1 MTDAPPTERAAKPVA
16 EFDPADP
23 GSFAFWTEERL
34 RYADLDPLS
43 HVNNN
48 AIGEFL
54 ENGRV
59 GLFRASGGDGGPE
72 GSVWWVVR
80 RLEID
85 FAREIL
91 FPGIVRTGTRVAR
104 LGTTSC
110 TIRQGI
116 FVDGECRVTSTTIG
130 VCFDPVG
137 RKAVAIPGDIRA
149 QLASHQP

>member
-1 MTDAPPTERAAKPVA
+1 MTIVSDDVDD
-16 EFDPADP
+16 FDPADP
-23 GSFAFWTEERL
+23 ASFSLWTEERL

-59 GLFRASGGDGGPE
+59 NLFRAAGGDGGGD

-80 RLEID
+80 RLEVD
-85 FAREIL
+85 FLREIR
-91 FPGIVRTGTRVAR
+91 FPGIVRTGTRVAK

-110 TIRQGI
+110 TVRQGI
-116 FVDGECRVTSTTIG
+116 FVEGECRAVSTTIG
-130 VCFDPVG
+130 VCFDPAN
-137 RKAVAIPGDIRA
+137 RKAVPIPPAIRRL
-149 QLASHQP
+149 LAAHRP

>member
-1 MTDAPPTERAAKPVA
+1 MTIAADPKSVA
-16 EFDPADP
+16 DFDPTDP
-23 GSFAFWTEERL
+23 ASYALWTEERL

-48 AIGEFL
+48 AVGEFL

-59 GLFRASGGDGGPE
+59 ALFRASGGDGGPE
-72 GSVWWVVR
+72 GRVWWVVR

-91 FPGIVRTGTRVAR
+91 FPGTVRTGTRVAK

-110 TIRQGI
+110 TVRQGI

-130 VCFDPVG
+130 VCFDPAA
-137 RKAVAIPGDIRA
+137 RKAVPIPDDIRA
-149 QLASHQP
+149 MLASHRP

>member
-1 MTDAPPTERAAKPVA
+1 MTAATDDPRV
-16 EFDPADP
+16 EDFDPADP
-23 GSFAFWTEERL
+23 ASFSFWTEERL

-48 AIGEFL
+48 AIGVFL

-59 GLFRASGGDGGPE
+59 HLFRASGGGDGGGD

-85 FAREIL
+85 FAREIR
-91 FPGIVRTGTRVAR
+91 FPGVVRTGTRVAK

-110 TIRQGI
+110 TIRQGV
-116 FVDGECRVTSTTIG
+116 FVEGECRVTSTTIG

-137 RKAVAIPGDIRA
+137 RKAVPIPAGIRRL
-149 QLASHQP
+149 LASHRP

>member
-1 MTDAPPTERAAKPVA
+1 MPASTVA
-16 EFDPADP
+16 VSPAVADFDPADP
-23 GSFAFWTEERL
+23 ASYSFWTEERL

-48 AIGEFL
+48 AIGVFL

-59 GLFRASGGDGGPE
+59 HLFRASGGDGGGD

-85 FAREIL
+85 FAREIR
-91 FPGIVRTGTRVAR
+91 FPGTVSTGTRVAK

-110 TIRQGI
+110 TMRQGV
-116 FVDGECRVTSTTIG
+116 FVEGECRVTSTTIG

-137 RKAVAIPGDIRA
+137 RKAVPIPTPIRRL
-149 QLASHQP
+149 LASHRP

>member
-1 MTDAPPTERAAKPVA
+1 MNAPTAAATVE
-16 EFDPADP
+16 EFDPSDP
-23 GSFAFWTEERL
+23 SAFSFWTEERL

-48 AIGEFL
+48 AIGTFL

-59 GLFRASGGDGGPE
+59 HLFRASGGGDGGGE

-85 FAREIL
+85 FAHEIR
-91 FPGIVRTGTRVAR
+91 FPGEVRTGTRVAK

-116 FVDGECRVTSTTIG
+116 FVDGACRVTSTTIG

-137 RKAVAIPGDIRA
+137 RKAVPIPDPIRA
-149 QLASHQP
+149 LLALHRP

>member
-1 MTDAPPTERAAKPVA
+1 MTAASADATVA
-16 EFDPADP
+16 DFDPADP
-23 GSFAFWTEERL
+23 ASYSFWTEERL

-48 AIGEFL
+48 AIGVFL

-59 GLFRASGGDGGPE
+59 HLFRASGGDGGGD

-80 RLEID
+80 RLEVD
-85 FAREIL
+85 FAREIR
-91 FPGIVRTGTRVAR
+91 FPGTVRTGTRVAR

-110 TIRQGI
+110 TIRQGV
-116 FVDGECRVTSTTIG
+116 FVEGECRVTSTTIG

-137 RKAVAIPGDIRA
+137 RKAVPIPAGIRA
-149 QLASHQP
+149 LLASHRP

>member
-1 MTDAPPTERAAKPVA
+1 MTVTPSARPASD
-16 EFDPADP
+16 FDPAVAD
-23 GSFAFWTEERL
+23 SFSFWTEERL

-48 AIGEFL
+48 AIGVFL

-59 GLFRASGGDGGPE
+59 NLFRASGGGDGGDD

-85 FAREIL
+85 FAREIR
-91 FPGIVRTGTRVAR
+91 FPGTVLTGTRVAK

-110 TIRQGI
+110 TIRQGV
-116 FVDGECRVTSTTIG
+116 FVEGECRVTSTTIG
-130 VCFDPVG
+130 VCLDPVR
-137 RKAVAIPGDIRA
+137 RKAVPIPEPIRIL
-149 QLASHQP
+149 LASHQP

>member
-1 MTDAPPTERAAKPVA
+1 MTATETAIARPVA
-16 EFDPADP
+16 EFDPAAIA
-23 GSFAFWTEERL
+23 SFAFWTEERL

-59 GLFRASGGDGGPE
+59 GLFRASGGDGGD
-72 GSVWWVVR
+72 SNVWWVVR

-91 FPGIVRTGTRVAR
+91 FPGVVRTGTRVAR
-104 LGTTSC
+104 LGNSSC

-137 RKAVAIPGDIRA
+137 RRAVPIPAGIRA
-149 QLASHQP
+149 LLASHQP